1 MIARSRPPSG
11 LLARC
16 LRPTPRLRP
25 IVLAVA
31 AVAAVSTPAKVGS
44 AHAQMALTKAATE
57 AGPTKAAAE
66 PAAAAATSNPPIDV
80 EAATQ
85 IEWNRMAQTIVA
97 RGNAKA
103 VRADLVV
110 TGDSL
115 TAHYRQLPDGST
127 EVWQLD
133 GDGNVTITTPSE
145 TAWGDVGTYDVDAG
159 KLVLTS
165 KPGGRRV
172 RMVTGD
178 SEVTARDRLD
188 YLRPTRVL
196 IAYGDA
202 VAIEPEREVRGDK
215 LTAYLAEGEGTGRQ
229 RFSSVDAVGNVDV
242 KTTTERITADRGR
255 YDGPS
260 DTATFT
266 GRVQITSGDSVLNG
280 CQADFDL
287 RTGFNRL
294 LPCPRGSG
302 QDGRVRGVIVPS
314 GTGQSGGG

>member
-1 MIARSRPPSG
+1 MTAPLPRSRRS
-11 LLARC
+11 
-16 LRPTPRLRP
+16 TPHARP
-25 IVLAVA
+25 IVRRTAVALLAVV
-31 AVAAVSTPAKVGS
+31 AVGLPSADAQTLLAKTAPG
-44 AHAQMALTKAATE
+44 QTAATPSTQP
-57 AGPTKAAAE
+57 A
-66 PAAAAATSNPPIDV
+66 PAAKGSTSSPPIDI

-85 IEWNRMAQTIVA
+85 IEWDRTAKTIIA

-103 VRADLVV
+103 VRADLIV
-110 TGDSL
+110 TGDAL

-127 EVWQLD
+127 EVWRLEGD
-133 GDGNVTITTPSE
+133 GDVKIVTPTE
-145 TAWGDVGTYDVDAG
+145 TAWGDAGTYDVDAG
-159 KLVLTS
+159 KLILTS
-165 KPGGRRV
+165 DPGGPRV

-188 YLRPTRVL
+188 YLQPTRVL

-202 VAIEPEREVRGDK
+202 LAVEPGREVRGDK
-215 LTAYLAEGEGTGRQ
+215 LTAYLTEGGGSGRQ
-229 RFSSVDAVGNVDV
+229 QFSSVDAVGNVDV

-255 YDGPS
+255 YDGAS
-260 DTATFT
+260 DTASFT

-294 LPCPRGSG
+294 LPCPPGAG

-314 GTGQSGGG
+314 STRP